1 MISPNHRERQ
11 LMQNLRGAGWVKAI
25 ALPHSPRTLKNLLGK
40 GWIESRRDENGV
52 FYRITDQGLAA
63 KMAPVPISGR
73 QASK

>member
-1 MISPNHRERQ
+1 
-11 LMQNLRGAGWVKAI
+11 MQNLRGAGWVKAI

-63 KMAPVPISGR
+63 KMAPVPIGAKPKRSASSGPATR
-73 QASK
+73 GC